1 MAEARKT
8 VTIVFSDVSG
18 STTLGE
24 ELDPETVRRVM
35 RRYFDEAQAVLERHG
50 GTVEKFIGDAVM
62 AVFGIPQL
70 HEDDALRAIRAA
82 AELRLRLSD
91 LNEELARDWGVRI
104 AVRTGVN
111 TGEVVAGD
119 STRGDSFATGDA
131 VNVAARLEQAASP
144 GEILVGEA
152 TVRLLH
158 EAVRVEAVEPLAVK
172 GKAEPV
178 AAWRLLEVLPD
189 VPAYTRKL
197 DAPFVGRISELAA
210 LEQAFQRSAEEG
222 TCRLVTVLGPPGV
235 GKSRLAREL
244 LAAVRG
250 RARVVVG
257 RCLPYGEGITY
268 WPLAEIVEQVSGRD
282 YGGMLDLVG
291 DDEHAELIAARIASA
306 VGLAPPGGRSEEVSW
321 AVRRLLES
329 LSRQRPLVVVFD
341 DIHWAEPTFLDL
353 IEYLAG
359 FTAGPVLLLALARPD
374 LLETRASWTTPRPN
388 ASAISLEPL
397 SEGEADALIDRLS
410 SGAGLSESTRAQI
423 VEISSGNPLFL
434 EQILALQVEG
444 NGDSGEL
451 VVPPTIQALLAARI
465 DRLDPGE
472 RAVIERAAIEG
483 RSFHRGAVSELLP
496 ETARPTLGA
505 DLMSLVRKEL
515 IRPDRAV
522 FAGDDGFRFAHVL
535 VRDAAYAAMAKE
547 RRAELH
553 EQYAG
558 WLARAAEG
566 RMTEYEEI
574 VGYHLERAHVYRA
587 ELGPVDERGRALA
600 RRASECLVSAAERA
614 IARGD
619 RPAQVSLLSRAA
631 PLLTADERSRVE
643 VLAEL
648 ADALTEMGDF
658 PRAEAVLAE
667 AIAGAETIDDP
678 GLEARASLALAKL
691 RYATKPGEIADHR
704 RRADGAIQVFERD
717 GDEFG
722 LARAWNL
729 RADLQYGQ
737 GQSAAA
743 EEAWRRSI
751 EYARRAGSRREE
763 LAALSSLASIALW
776 GPAHRTEGLERCEE
790 ILGRVR
796 GNMEEEANVL
806 GLLGCLRAL
815 EGRFDDAHDLLA
827 RRAAIFEELG
837 LQLAEAWRAHTSG
850 WVELLAGDAAAAESI
865 LRAGYETLERTGAE
879 TQLQVVG
886 SYLVRAMAI
895 EGRYAE
901 VESLALFVEDLDP
914 SGIAEIALARSARGT
929 AVAHQGRASEGERL
943 TREAVEIIDQ
953 TDFLIDRADA
963 RVNLGDVLLLADR
976 VDDAVPVLAEALELH
991 EAKGNVVSAASARAL
1006 LESLGR

>member
-70 HEDDALRAIRAA
+70 HEDDALRAIRAS
-82 AELRLRLSD
+82 AELRLRLGD
-91 LNEELARDWGVRI
+91 LNDELERDWGVRI
-104 AVRTGVN
+104 AVRMGVN

-119 STRGDSFATGDA
+119 AALGDSFATGDA
-131 VNVAARLEQAASP
+131 VNVAARLEQSASP
-144 GEILVGEA
+144 GEILVGDA
-152 TVRLLH
+152 TLRLVRD
-158 EAVRVEAVEPLAVK
+158 AVRVEEVEPLAVK

-178 AAWRLLEVLPD
+178 PAWRLLDVLPD
-189 VPAYTRKL
+189 VPAYTRRL
-197 DAPFVGRISELAA
+197 DAPFVGRESELAA
-210 LEQAFQRSAEEG
+210 LEQAFERCAEEE

-244 LAAVRG
+244 LAAVDT

-268 WPLAEIVEQVSGRD
+268 WPLAEIVQQVAGRD
-282 YGGMLDLVG
+282 HAGILELVA
-291 DDEHAELIAARIASA
+291 DDEHAELIAKRIASA
-306 VGLAPPGGRSEEVSW
+306 VGLAPADGRSEEVSW

-359 FTAGPVLLLALARPD
+359 FTAGPVLLLGLARPD
-374 LLETRASWTTPRPN
+374 LFETRASWATPRPN
-388 ASAISLEPL
+388 ADAVVLEPL
-397 SEGEADALIDRLS
+397 SERDAGALIDRLS
-410 SGAGLSESTRAQI
+410 SGARLSEATRSQI

-434 EQILALQVEG
+434 EQIVALKVEQ

-472 RAVIERAAIEG
+472 RAVIERAAVEG

-496 ETARPTLGA
+496 EAVRQTLGS

-515 IRPDRAV
+515 IRPDRAA
-522 FAGDDGFRFAHVL
+522 FAGDDGFRFAHIL

-547 RRAELH
+547 LRAELH
-553 EQYAG
+553 EQFAA

-566 RMTEYEEI
+566 RMAEFEEL
-574 VGYHLERAHVYRA
+574 VGYHLEQAHVYRA

-600 RRASECLVSAAERA
+600 RRASECLVAAAGRA

-619 RPAQVSLLSRAA
+619 RPAQVNLLSRAA
-631 PLLTADERSRVE
+631 VLLAADERTRVE

-648 ADALTEMGDF
+648 GDALTELADF
-658 PRAEAVLAE
+658 SRAETVLAE
-667 AIAGAETIDDP
+667 AIGGAASTGDP
-678 GLEARASLALAKL
+678 RLEARASLALAKL
-691 RYATKPGEIADHR
+691 HYSTNPGEIADLR
-704 RRADGAIQVFERD
+704 DTADRAIEVFEGARD
-717 GDEFG
+717 ELG
-722 LARAWNL
+722 LARAWDF

-737 GQSAAA
+737 GQSSAAQ
-743 EEAWRRSI
+743 EAWRRSI
-751 EYARRAGSRREE
+751 DYARRAGSRKEE
-763 LAALSSLASIALW
+763 LVGLSSLASIVLW
-776 GPAHRTEGLERCEE
+776 GPTHRTTGIEICEE
-790 ILGRVR
+790 ILGRVK
-796 GNMEEEANVL
+796 GNMEEEANIL
-806 GLLGCLRAL
+806 GLLGCLRAM
-815 EGRFDDAHDLLA
+815 EGLFDEAHVLLA
-827 RRAAIFEELG
+827 QRAAIFDDLG
-837 LQLAEAWRAHTSG
+837 LELAEAWRSHTSG
-850 WVELLAGDAAAAESI
+850 WVELLAGDVAAAERI
-865 LRAGYETLERTGAE
+865 LRAGYEKLEPTGAKP
-879 TQLQVVG
+879 QLQVVG
-886 SYLVRAMAI
+886 SYLVRALAI
-895 EGRYAE
+895 QTRFAE
-901 VESLALFVEDLDP
+901 AESLALLVEELDP

-943 TREAVEIIDQ
+943 AREAVEIIDR

-963 RVNLGDVLLLADR
+963 RANLGEVLLLAER
-976 VDDAVPVLAEALELH
+976 VDDALPVLAQALELH
-991 EAKGNVVSAASARAL
+991 EAKGNVVAAASAREL
-1006 LESLGR
+1006 LDSLAR